1 MKAPSPVKFT
11 RYNTSNNENTGG
23 SDLAT
28 ANKKVNSPSS
38 PPTPPSLIKSGDAS
52 RQPVSPIR
60 TSEIKFSSPVPKYNA
75 SMMSSRHFA
84 NETMTQ
90 STNSIRNSRIEMKR
104 SRQGVQEVTQQI
116 LTSFPNQNSKNI
128 DCVLVYEKLAIDAKN
143 AEDEQSKRKT
153 LAREAFF
160 NVLRQE
166 KIDHYEI
173 EHLHDDKVIVFVL
186 LNCSTERLL
195 DEAELTRLDMTL
207 KHVRILFNLKNSLFL
222 KMLISL

>member
-23 SDLAT
+23 SD
-28 ANKKVNSPSS
+28 NKKVNSPSPS
-38 PPTPPSLIKSGDAS
+38 TPPSLVKSGNA

-104 SRQGVQEVTQQI
+104 RQGVQEVTQQI

-128 DCVLVYEKLAIDAKN
+128 DCILVYEKLAVDAKN
-143 AEDEQSKRKT
+143 AEDEQSQRKT

-160 NVLRQE
+160 NVLKQE
-166 KIDHYEI
+166 RIDHYEI
-173 EHLHDDKVIVFVL
+173 EHLHEDKVIVFVL

-207 KHVRILFNLKNSLFL
+207 KHVRIL
-222 KMLISL
+222 LI